1 MVRTHRRELLLL
13 RHGIAEERHEG
24 LDDGSRA
31 LTAAG
36 RERAALV
43 LQRLLELDL
52 RAEVLLSSPL
62 VRARQTAEL
71 ARDAGLA
78 ADLEL
83 EAGLAPEADPEPL
96 LLRWL
101 GPASPRPGWSR
112 LALVGHEPDLS
123 RLAAWLIGVPAAH
136 AEGRLRLRKAGALLL
151 QLPAEGELAEQ
162 ALAGSARLLLLLSP
176 KTLLAGR

>member
-1 MVRTHRRELLLL
+1 M
-13 RHGIAEERHEG
+13 
-24 LDDGSRA
+24 
-31 LTAAG
+31 
-36 RERAALV
+36 
-43 LQRLLELDL
+43 
-52 RAEVLLSSPL
+52 
-62 VRARQTAEL
+62 RARQTAEL

-83 EAGLAPEADPEPL
+83 ESGLAPEADPVPL

-123 RLAAWLIGVPAAH
+123 RLAAWLIGVPAGQ
-136 AEGRLRLRKAGALLL
+136 AEGRLRLKKAGALLL
-151 QLPAEGELAEQ
+151 QLPAENGLAEQ

>member
-1 MVRTHRRELLLL
+1 MAGDHRRELLLL
-13 RHGIAEERHEG
+13 RHGIAEERSED
-24 LDDGSRA
+24 LDDGSRP

-36 RERAALV
+36 RERTALV

-83 EAGLAPEADPEPL
+83 EAGLAPQADPVPL

-101 GPASPRPGWSR
+101 GPASPRPGWGR

-123 RLAAWLIGVPAAH
+123 RLAAWLIGVPEAQ
-136 AEGRLRLRKAGALLL
+136 AEGRLRLKKAGVLLL
-151 QLPAEGELAEQ
+151 ALPAEAGGSAST
-162 ALAGSARLLLLLSP
+162 LAGSARLLLLLSP